1 MCVFGTCFTRT
12 KCQNSSMRKAIKAKD
27 EAIAKMSPSDQRH
40 YAVYL
45 YQQKHNCTLAKAYQA
60 IYDCTEASAQAAA
73 SRLSKSEAWQTLT
86 QRMEEAALHNKATI
100 KTEITAAMLDILHN
114 PKAYPGDK
122 AKAAAQLAQ
131 IYDLNNHTVTLQVD
145 AVTKYAQES
154 LALSA
159 EEPLVAESE
168 PIDC

>member
-1 MCVFGTCFTRT
+1 M
-12 KCQNSSMRKAIKAKD
+12 KMKD
-27 EAIAKMSPSDQRH
+27 EVISRMSPSDQRH

-45 YQQKHNCTLAKAYQA
+45 YQQKHNCSLARAYQA
-60 IYDCTEASAQAAA
+60 IYECSDASAQAAA
-73 SRLSKSEAWQTLT
+73 SRLSTTEAWQTLT
-86 QRMEEAALHNKATI
+86 QRMEEAALHSKTTI

-159 EEPLVAESE
+159 EEPLVTGQET
-168 PIDC
+168 IDC